1 MNASTEQSPAHKG
14 SVPNQGAMKGAC
26 PLFVVGAPRSGTTV
40 FANLLNVHSRILIS
54 NESATVLQ
62 LGEMIRQSQIGVS
75 EGLIFGKTHN
85 ELWADELQSSMRA
98 LTEHFYARV
107 ANAEGKIVSHDPES
121 VAYFG
126 DKHPHLKDCI
136 GALET
141 AFPDARYIHVIR
153 DPRDS
158 ALSIASMSDSSFHD
172 AILNWKE
179 FDTRYNELL
188 QDVDPNLVFQVRYE
202 ELVEDYA
209 GCITGVLDWL
219 GLDMESEINDHI
231 KKYADVDAHTIF
243 NTLRKLNPSG
253 SLMKKDG
260 SSTSK
265 KRDYKESVGRWKKE
279 LDNDQLAIADE
290 LIGDALE
297 RYGYEFS
304 IDNGSNRPAPKNPN
318 RAIVNPVVG
327 RIKFQCNICGKH
339 NEVDGSKIGRETSSC
354 SGCRSTVR
362 MRSIIH
368 LLSMELFGES
378 MIISNMPPRPEI
390 KGIGMSDWG
399 VYAKRLANVFS
410 YTNTFYDHEPQLDVT
425 NPDPALFGTYDF
437 IISSD
442 VYEHVAPP
450 VSIAFEN
457 AKKLLK
463 PGGVMIFSV
472 PFTLGETVE
481 HFPDLHDY
489 EIVGKGASSVLINTT
504 KTGERQEFRNLVF
517 HGGEGATLEM
527 RVYGRDPLIKHFED
541 AGFETPTIYEE
552 PNQQFGIYF
561 PQNWSLPIVA
571 RVAES
576 SAS

>member
-1 MNASTEQSPAHKG
+1 MSMNASTEQSPAH
-14 SVPNQGAMKGAC
+14 NGASIEPGPMKAAC

-75 EGLIFGKTHN
+75 EGLLFGKTHN
-85 ELWADELQSSMRA
+85 ELWAEELQSSMRT
-98 LTEHFYARV
+98 LTERFYARV
-107 ANAEGKIVSHDPES
+107 ADAEGKTVSDGPES

-158 ALSIASMSDSSFHD
+158 ALSIASMRDSDFRD
-172 AILNWKE
+172 ALLNWKE
-179 FDTRYNELL
+179 FDSRYNELL
-188 QDVDPNLVFQVRYE
+188 QDVDPDLVYQVRYE
-202 ELVEDYA
+202 ELVEDYN
-209 GCITGVLDWL
+209 GCITSVLDWL
-219 GLDMESEINDHI
+219 GLNMEPKVEDHI
-231 KKYADVDAHTIF
+231 TRYSNVDAHTV
-243 NTLRKLNPSG
+243 S
-253 SLMKKDG
+253 SLLQAATPKKDSDISNG
-260 SSTSK
+260 SSTEENRYFK
-265 KRDYKESVGRWKKE
+265 NSVGRWKRE
-279 LDNDQLAIADE
+279 LDNNQLAIADE

-318 RAIVNPVVG
+318 RAVVNPVVG
-327 RIKFQCNICGKH
+327 RIKFQCNICGKR

-362 MRSIIH
+362 MRSTIH
-368 LLSMELFGES
+368 LLSTELFGES
-378 MIISNMPPRPEI
+378 IAISNMPPRPEI
-390 KGIGMSDWG
+390 RGIGMSDWG

-504 KTGERQEFRNLVF
+504 KSGVKQEFRNLVF

-541 AGFETPTIYEE
+541 AGFETPTVYQE
-552 PNQQFGIYF
+552 PHPEFGIYF
-561 PQNWSLPIVA
+561 PQNWSLPMIA
-571 RVAES
+571 RAPE
-576 SAS
+576 

>member
-1 MNASTEQSPAHKG
+1 MNASTEQSPAHN
-14 SVPNQGAMKGAC
+14 SSTADQNPMKAAC
-26 PLFVVGAPRSGTTV
+26 PLFVVGVPRSGTTA
-40 FANLLNVHSRILIS
+40 FSKLLNAHPRILLT
-54 NESATVLQ
+54 NESAIVLQ
-62 LGEMIRQSQIGVS
+62 MGEMIRRSRIGVT
-75 EGLIFGKTHN
+75 EGILFGKSHN
-85 ELWADELQSSMRA
+85 ELWADQLQESMRT
-98 LTEHFYARV
+98 LTEQFYAKV
-107 ANAEGKIVSHDPES
+107 ADAEGKVISDGPDS
-121 VAYFG
+121 IAYYG

-136 GALET
+136 DSLKP
-141 AFPDARYIHVIR
+141 AFPDARFIHLIR

-158 ALSIASMSDSSFHD
+158 ALSIAQMQGTDFRS
-172 AILNWKE
+172 ALLNWKR
-179 FDTRYNELL
+179 FDSRYNELI
-188 QDVDPNLVFQVRYE
+188 QDLNPDLVYTVRYE
-202 ELVEDYA
+202 DLVEDYR
-209 GCITGVLDWL
+209 GCIASVLDWL
-219 GLDMESEINDHI
+219 GLDMESQIEDHI
-231 KKYADVDAHTIF
+231 DRYSNIDAHTY
-243 NTLRKLNPSG
+243 
-253 SLMKKDG
+253 
-260 SSTSK
+260 SSTLPMTDTKSRGTDSNEENQFFK
-265 KRDYKESVGRWKKE
+265 NSVGRWKRE

-290 LIGDALE
+290 LVGDDLE

-304 IDNGSNRPAPKNPN
+304 IDNGSNRPAPKKPI

-327 RIKFQCNICGKH
+327 QIKFQCNICGKR

-378 MIISNMPPRPEI
+378 MLISDMPPRPEI
-390 KGIGMSDWG
+390 RGIGMSDWG

-504 KTGERQEFRNLVF
+504 KTGVKQEFRNLVF

-527 RVYGRDPLIKHFED
+527 RVYGREPLIKHFED
-541 AGFETPTIYEE
+541 AGFETPTVYQDPHQE
-552 PNQQFGIYF
+552 FGIYF
-561 PQNWSLPIVA
+561 PQNWSLPMIA
-571 RVAES
+571 RVPE
-576 SAS
+576 